1 MVLATAGSGACGRT
15 GRRLGRL
22 SRLAVAGLLGRLGR
36 RRVRGFLRRAATQL
50 AGGVRVDVVAGVLA
64 KVEAHLALRLFAG
77 EAALAGGP
85 GGIKKRHA
93 LRQLLAALL
102 RQLDRGLH
110 WGVANLTREAIV
122 LAWEDVKSLARLDAV
137 ENALQVR
144 AAQGFL
150 LQQGLGQLIQVVTV
164 IAQDVIGL
172 LVRALEQVAHLLI
185 NLGGNFI
192 GVIDGAAATHLA
204 EGIALLLA
212 VLYGAQVWGEAVL
225 GKHGTS
231 DLGGVF
237 NIGRRT
243 GGRRTEDQLLGRAA
257 EELVFGAPTTGASS
271 DIENA
276 TKIAR
281 SMLTEYGFS
290 PDLGTVKYGKEQGDP
305 FSQMGGG
312 GSIDYSDEVASK
324 IDEQMRYLL
333 ERAHEQ
339 AYDILRNNRHYLD
352 KLAES
357 LLEKETLRRPDLE
370 RIFDGIEPREAF
382 DVFPGEDDRFP
393 RQIGYAPVKTPVE
406 LAKERGEELPK
417 RMTLLDASRAA
428 RERRLAGEE
437 PKGEVGFNFGQH
449 AGDYVDPDTA
459 RELGSGPAKES
470 ADSTPAQPTQ
480 QSRDGQSAESSEPA
494 ARPAAR
500 PATGGGKHHKP
511 DSGAE
516 QYADTSQWFTPGWDE
531 EDRRKNPYAR
541 EDDKQEDN

>member
-1 MVLATAGSGACGRT
+1 MG
-15 GRRLGRL
+15 
-22 SRLAVAGLLGRLGR
+22 
-36 RRVRGFLRRAATQL
+36 
-50 AGGVRVDVVAGVLA
+50 
-64 KVEAHLALRLFAG
+64 
-77 EAALAGGP
+77 
-85 GGIKKRHA
+85 
-93 LRQLLAALL
+93 
-102 RQLDRGLH
+102 
-110 WGVANLTREAIV
+110 
-122 LAWEDVKSLARLDAV
+122 
-137 ENALQVR
+137 
-144 AAQGFL
+144 
-150 LQQGLGQLIQVVTV
+150 
-164 IAQDVIGL
+164 
-172 LVRALEQVAHLLI
+172 
-185 NLGGNFI
+185 
-192 GVIDGAAATHLA
+192 
-204 EGIALLLA
+204 
-212 VLYGAQVWGEAVL
+212 
-225 GKHGTS
+225 
-231 DLGGVF
+231 
-237 NIGRRT
+237 
-243 GGRRTEDQLLGRAA
+243 GRAA

-352 KLAES
+352 KLAEA

-470 ADSTPAQPTQ
+470 ANSSPAQSAQPTQ
-480 QSRDGQSAESSEPA
+480 QARDDQSAPASESS

-511 DSGAE
+511 DAGAD
-516 QYADTSQWFTPGWDE
+516 ADAETSQWFTPGWDE
-531 EDRRKNPYAR
+531 KDRRKNPYAR